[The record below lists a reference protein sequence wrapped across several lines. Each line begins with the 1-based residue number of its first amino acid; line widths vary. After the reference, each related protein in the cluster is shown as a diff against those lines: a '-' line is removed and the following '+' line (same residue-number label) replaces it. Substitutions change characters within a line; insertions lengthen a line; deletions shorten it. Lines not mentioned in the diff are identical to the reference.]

1 VSVTEHR
8 RISTLVMGRF
18 ARNLMARATGG
29 SVALSRIWPGRTDRL
44 IIAPHDLR
52 TADATRAAEIYAG
65 RFVFAGKIVT
75 CHGRSIFD
83 LEPPSEDWEVALLG
97 FGWLRHLRAADT
109 ALTRANARALV
120 DDWISNAARKRS
132 IGRRPDVLAR
142 RVISLL
148 SQAPLVLGDSDGKFY
163 RRYLRGLTREIRY
176 LRYTT
181 LDIDGVPRLQVM
193 IALCYAALCLANQGK
208 HIRTATR
215 KLADELQRQ
224 ILPDGGHISRNP
236 GALIELLIDLLPLRQ
251 TFAARNIA
259 PPAALLN
266 AIDRMMPMLRF
277 FRHGDGSFALFNGMS
292 SAPSDLLATVLAYD
306 DTHGLPM
313 SYMPHSGFQ
322 RLDTGAMTVIIDA
335 GAPPPPSISQDA
347 HAGCLSF
354 ELSSGP
360 SRIVVNCGMP
370 TTGRDNWRAFAR
382 STAAHSTLTYH
393 DTSSCQFVELSA
405 MKRLLHGSP
414 IVSGP
419 SEVESYREVVAD
431 GMLLSTA
438 HNGYLARFGVMHRRT
453 LMVAHDG
460 SRLDGEDTVSPAPGT
475 RIKGNDT
482 DYAVRFHL
490 HPSVKANRLSD
501 GRGVMLVLPNRD
513 VWTFEALDDK
523 VDLEDSVFLA
533 GNDGPRRTAQ
543 IVIRQNS
550 RRAPSTRWSFV
561 RSTTSAPAA
570 GARRT
575 ASREPELPL

>member
-1 VSVTEHR
+1 
-8 RISTLVMGRF
+8 MGRF
-18 ARNLMARATGG
+18 ARNIMARASGS
-29 SVALSRIWPGRTDRL
+29 SVALARLWPGRADRL

-120 DDWISNAARKRS
+120 DDWISNPANRRPV
-132 IGRRPDVLAR
+132 GRRADVMAR

-148 SQAPLVLGDSDGKFY
+148 SQAPLVLGDTDGKFY
-163 RRYLRGLTREIRY
+163 RRYLRGLGREIRY
-176 LRYTT
+176 LRYAV
-181 LDIDGVPRLQVM
+181 LDTSDGVPRLQVLM
-193 IALCYAALCLANQGK
+193 ALCYASLCLANQAR
-208 HIRTATR
+208 HIRAATR
-215 KLADELQRQ
+215 RLSDELQRQ

-259 PPAALLN
+259 PPPALLN

-292 SAPSDLLATVLAYD
+292 SAASDLLATLLAYD
-306 DTHGLPM
+306 DTHGVPM
-313 SYMPHSGFQ
+313 ANMPHTGYQ
-322 RLDTGAMTVIIDA
+322 RLDAAAMTVIMDT
-335 GAPPPPSISQDA
+335 GPPPPANVSHDA

-370 TTGRDNWRAFAR
+370 TNGRDNWRAFAR
-382 STAAHSTLTYH
+382 GTAAHSTLTYH

-405 MKRLLHGSP
+405 MKRLLHGAP
-414 IVSGP
+414 VVSGP
-419 SEVESYREVVAD
+419 SRVESYREAVAN
-431 GMLLSTA
+431 GELLTTS
-438 HNGYLARFGVMHRRT
+438 HDGYLPRFGVMHRRV
-453 LMVAHDG
+453 LMAARDG
-460 SRLDGEDTVSPAPGT
+460 SRLDGEDTLSPAPSG
-475 RIKGNDT
+475 RIKGHDA
-482 DYAVRFHL
+482 DYALRFHL
-490 HPSVKANRLSD
+490 HPSVKASRLSD
-501 GRGVMLVLPNRD
+501 ARGVMLVLPNRD

-523 VDLEDSVFLA
+523 VGLEDSVFLA

-543 IVIRQNS
+543 IVIRQDARHAS
-550 RRAPSTRWSFV
+550 SIRWSFV
-561 RSTTSAPAA
+561 RSTTSISATT
-570 GARRT
+570 ARRN
-575 ASREPELPL
+575 ARREPELPL

>member
-1 VSVTEHR
+1 
-8 RISTLVMGRF
+8 MGRF

-181 LDIDGVPRLQVM
+181 LDIDGVPRLQVL

-550 RRAPSTRWSFV
+550 RRAPSIRWSFM

>member
-1 VSVTEHR
+1 
-8 RISTLVMGRF
+8 MGRF
-18 ARNLMARATGG
+18 ARNMMARVSGS
-29 SVALSRIWPGRTDRL
+29 SVALSKVWPGRADRL

-83 LEPPSEDWEVALLG
+83 LEPPSEDWDVALLG

-120 DDWISNAARKRS
+120 EDWITNPNSKRAIARRA
-132 IGRRPDVLAR
+132 DVLAR

-148 SQAPLVLGDSDGKFY
+148 SQAPLVLGDTDSKFY

-176 LRYTT
+176 LRFAM
-181 LDIDGVPRLQVM
+181 LDIPDGVPRLQVL
-193 IALCYAALCLANQGK
+193 IAQCYASLCLANQARHVRSTSK
-208 HIRTATR
+208 
-215 KLADELQRQ
+215 KLSDELQRQ

-259 PPAALLN
+259 PPPALLN

-277 FRHGDGSFALFNGMS
+277 FRHGDGSIALFIGMS
-292 SAPSDLLATVLAYD
+292 GTPSDLLATLLAYD
-306 DTHGLPM
+306 DTHGTPM
-313 SYMPHSGFQ
+313 ASMPHSGFQ
-322 RLDTGAMTVIIDA
+322 RLDAGTTTVIMDT
-335 GAPPPPSISQDA
+335 GPPPPANVSHDA

-354 ELSSGP
+354 ELSSGT
-360 SRIVVNCGMP
+360 SRIVINCGMP
-370 TTGRDNWRAFAR
+370 STGRDNWRAFAR
-382 STAAHSTLTYH
+382 GTSAHSTVTCH

-405 MKRLLHGSP
+405 MKRFLHGAP

-419 SEVESYREVVAD
+419 VNVESLREAVANGTLLTTSHDGYVTRLGVV
-431 GMLLSTA
+431 
-438 HNGYLARFGVMHRRT
+438 HRRV
-453 LMVAHDG
+453 LMMSPDG
-460 SRLDGEDTVSPAPGT
+460 SRLDGEDTISPAPGG
-475 RIKGNDT
+475 RVRHNET
-482 DYAVRFHL
+482 DYALRFHL

-501 GRGVMLVLPNRD
+501 ARGVMLVLPNRD

-543 IVIRQNS
+543 IVIRQDS
-550 RRAPSTRWSFV
+550 QHVSSVRWSFV
-561 RSTTSAPAA
+561 RSATSPAATSAKRN
-570 GARRT
+570 AR
-575 ASREPELPL
+575 REPELPL

>member
-1 VSVTEHR
+1 M
-8 RISTLVMGRF
+8 IMGRF
-18 ARNLMARATGG
+18 ARNMMARASGG
-29 SVALSRIWPGRTDRL
+29 SVALSRLWPGRTDRL

-120 DDWISNAARKRS
+120 DDWISNSVQKRRP
-132 IGRRPDVLAR
+132 IGRRADVLAR

-148 SQAPLVLGDSDGKFY
+148 SQAPLVLGDTDGKFY

-176 LRYTT
+176 LRYTM
-181 LDIDGVPRLQVM
+181 LDIPDGVPRLQVL
-193 IALCYAALCLANQGK
+193 IAQCYASLCLANQAR
-208 HIRTATR
+208 HIRAATR
-215 KLADELQRQ
+215 KLSDELQRQ

-259 PPAALLN
+259 PPPALLN

-292 SAPSDLLATVLAYD
+292 SAPSDLLATLLAYD
-306 DTHGLPM
+306 DTHGVPM
-313 SYMPHSGFQ
+313 ANMPHTGFQ
-322 RLDTGAMTVIIDA
+322 RLDAGPTTVIMDT
-335 GAPPPPSISQDA
+335 GPPPPPSVSQDA

-360 SRIVVNCGMP
+360 SRIVINCGMP
-370 TTGRDNWRAFAR
+370 STGRDNWRVFAR
-382 STAAHSTLTYH
+382 GTAAHSTLTYH
-393 DTSSCQFVELSA
+393 GISSCQFVELSA
-405 MKRLLHGSP
+405 MKRLLQGAP
-414 IVSGP
+414 VVSGP
-419 SEVESYREVVAD
+419 ANVESHREEVAN
-431 GMLLSTA
+431 GVMLSTS
-438 HNGYLARFGVMHRRT
+438 HDGYLARFGVVHRRV

-460 SRLDGEDTVSPAPGT
+460 ARLDGEDTVSPAPGA
-475 RIKGNDT
+475 RIRGNET

-490 HPSVKANRLSD
+490 HPAVKASRLSD
-501 GRGVMLVLPNRD
+501 ARGVMLVLPNRD

-523 VDLEDSVFLA
+523 VELEDSVFLA

-543 IVIRQNS
+543 IVIRQES
-550 RRAPSTRWSFV
+550 RHAPSVRWSFV
-561 RSTTSAPAA
+561 RSTASPAA
-570 GARRT
+570 TTARRN
-575 ASREPELPL
+575 ARREPELPL

>member
-1 VSVTEHR
+1 
-8 RISTLVMGRF
+8 MGRF

-550 RRAPSTRWSFV
+550 RRAPSIRWSFM